1 MSEIW
6 TAVDRED
13 NRIAFMVVDE
23 STREM
28 RLEVKSGED
37 VLSMLRDGGYPI
49 FMGIVGERW
58 LQREIP
64 WSFRKVGA
72 HIYLDGVSIGDDN
85 YHPHR
90 QIMRLSDSPIIPKS
104 PKLFYASTIRRELKK
119 RGYEPTHISIAVTG
133 GGRVDLSGY
142 KIILCGLCEKN
153 KEQFKWELEWKF
165 KEDFISS
172 PFVRDQWELSQV
184 LVQEIE
190 DF

>member
-1 MSEIW
+1 
-6 TAVDRED
+6 
-13 NRIAFMVVDE
+13 
-23 STREM
+23 
-28 RLEVKSGED
+28 
-37 VLSMLRDGGYPI
+37 
-49 FMGIVGERW
+49 
-58 LQREIP
+58 
-64 WSFRKVGA
+64 
-72 HIYLDGVSIGDDN
+72 
-85 YHPHR
+85 
-90 QIMRLSDSPIIPKS
+90 MRLSDSPIIPKS
-104 PKLFYASTIRRELKK
+104 PKLFYASTICRELKK

-142 KIILCGLCEKN
+142 KITLCGLCEKN